1 MGFVQLFNAIVIL
14 AVARP
19 RAGARKKGPIVE
31 WAAFREAPYSI
42 FVVGIFLCLWGLYFA
57 YYYVSLFGPSTQV

>member
-19 RAGARKKGPIVE
+19 RVGARKKGSIIE
-31 WAAFREAPYSI
+31 WAAFKEAPYSM
-42 FVVGIFLCLWGLYFA
+42 FTVGMFLCLWGLYFA
-57 YYYVSLFGPSTQV
+57 YYYVSLSSPSTQL